1 MSTSGHEQQLQDEIH
16 HLRRALEHR
25 DVIGQAKGILMATSR
40 ISDDQAFAMLRTASQ
55 RRNTKLHDIAASIVA
70 DHNQLVGGGASPPRR
85 FAPWEPSSTHR
96 ATDGNGQHPHDGDGN
111 GNGNGNGHHPHDGDP
126 DGHRLGASDTQT
138 DHHTHDSTGPG
149 SRGQAL

>member
-40 ISDDQAFAMLRTASQ
+40 ISDDQAFDMLRTASQ

-70 DHNQLVGGGASPPRR
+70 DHNQLVDGGASPPRR
-85 FAPWEPSSTHR
+85 FAPWEPSSTHG
-96 ATDGNGQHPHDGDGN
+96 ATD
-111 GNGNGNGHHPHDGDP
+111 GNGHHPHDGDP
-126 DGHRLGASDTQT
+126 TTDGHRLGASDTQT
-138 DHHTHDSTGPG
+138 DHHTHDSAGP
-149 SRGQAL
+149 RPRRQAL